1 MPITSLPDIK
11 LHYDVFGEGMPLLL
25 IHGLGSSGRDWEFQV
40 SDFARNYQ
48 VITIDLRGH
57 GKSGKPT
64 GPYSIPLFAA
74 DTVQFLKEINIQRTH
89 ILGISL
95 GGMVAYQLG
104 LDWPE
109 LVSSLTIVNS
119 SPELVIRTIRDRLR
133 IWQRFMIVRF
143 LGLGKMGEVLANR
156 FFLDPAQEEIRQ
168 VFIERWAQNDK
179 SAYLEAMKALF
190 SWSVVERLGDI
201 QCPTLLVSAE
211 FDYLPSPKDAGYL
224 MKIPQARLVVIEGAR
239 HALPAEK
246 PVEFNIVV
254 AKFLREID
262 NRSGNVYND
271 Y

>member
-1 MPITSLPDIK
+1 VPVTSLPDIN

-25 IHGLGSSGRDWEFQV
+25 IHGLGSSGRDWEFQI
-40 SDFARNYQ
+40 SDFARDYQ
-48 VITIDLRGH
+48 VITLDLRGH
-57 GKSGKPT
+57 GKSSKPL

-109 LVSSLTIVNS
+109 LVSSLIIVNS
-119 SPELVIRTIRDRLR
+119 TPELVIRSIRDRLR

-143 LGLGKMGEVLANR
+143 MGLRKMGEVLANR
-156 FFLDPAQEEIRQ
+156 FFPDPAQEEIRQ
-168 VFIERWAQNDK
+168 IFIERWAQNDK

-190 SWSVVERLGDI
+190 NWSVVERLGEI
-201 QCPTLLVSAE
+201 RCSMLLISSE
-211 FDYLPSPKDAGYL
+211 FDYLPSPEDAGYI
-224 MKIPQARLVVIEGAR
+224 MEIPQAKIVVIEGAR

-246 PVEFNIVV
+246 PVEFNKVV
-254 AKFLREID
+254 AKFLRETD

-271 Y
+271 